1 MTQAY
6 SVVVSDYY
14 NPTNDID
21 RWCEEQFGQPALI
34 WEPVSLRYKW
44 TAIII
49 CSESKKEDEVIYYF
63 YYEDDATL
71 FRLTWT

>member
-21 RWCEEQFGQPALI
+21 RWCEEQFGQPALR
-34 WEPVSLRYKW
+34 WEPVSSQYKW
-44 TAIII
+44 SDRHRMDTIRY
-49 CSESKKEDEVIYYF
+49 EF
-63 YYEDDATL
+63 FNEDDATL
-71 FRLTWT
+71 FKLTWT